1 MEGGIKNSDELTSDV
16 AAEKVPEDIDK
27 NVSETGD
34 ILPEAADIIAEAAK
48 EDEVLENTKNS

>member
-1 MEGGIKNSDELTSDV
+1 MEGGIKNNDELTSDV